1 MVRSAYSKGGSSFF
15 SKVFAAAVALI
26 VSIILNFLI
35 GTTIKNK
42 REELGIKK
50 SLGYT
55 TKDLKMQMIWRIM
68 PIAVP
73 AIVLGS
79 IVVIPLLKVFSTI
92 AFGSQALEFRYLY
105 VLPLVN
111 VAMIIYIFISAYLSA
126 GRVKNISVTELMT
139 E

>member
-1 MVRSAYSKGGSSFF
+1 MCRISNFF

-55 TKDLKMQMIWRIM
+55 SKDLKMQMIWRIM

-92 AFGSQALEFRYLY
+92 AFGSQALEFRYLS

-111 VAMIIYIFISAYLSA
+111 VMMIIYIFISAYLSA